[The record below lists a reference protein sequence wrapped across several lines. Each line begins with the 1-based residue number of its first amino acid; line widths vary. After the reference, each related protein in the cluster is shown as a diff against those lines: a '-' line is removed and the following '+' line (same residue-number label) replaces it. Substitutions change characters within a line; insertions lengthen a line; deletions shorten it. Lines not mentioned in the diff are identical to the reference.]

1 MVCCFYV
8 YMDNTFPKQKSYLI
22 KGNFYPKCNLTLY
35 IKHVINFKHACY
47 FASPKML
54 SCQN

>member
-8 YMDNTFPKQKSYLI
+8 YMDNAFPTQKSYLI

-35 IKHVINFKHACY
+35 IKHVINFKYACY
-47 FASPKML
+47 FTSPKTL